1 MRELTPLAEVGAAV
15 SFLTRLPIPR
25 SLLVGDR
32 TGAAAFG
39 LVGGLLGGVA
49 ALPLVLAGATH
60 QVPAAVGSLAILAV
74 LSGGLHLDGLGD
86 TADALAAPS
95 GIAER
100 ARTDPRAG
108 TAGVIA
114 VVLVLLLDA
123 ALLAELAAAGPPVA
137 AAALIAAASAS
148 RAAAPVAASL
158 AGRRW
163 AAKGGLGAW
172 FAERVG
178 PVPAAASV
186 AVAVAIAVV
195 AGRAA
200 DRAILAGLAAG
211 AVLALVLGAAI
222 VRLRGRLDGD
232 GYGTLVELTLA
243 ASLAGMV
250 ATTTTG
256 PAGA

>member
-1 MRELTPLAEVGAAV
+1 MRQLTPLAEVGAAV
-15 SFLTRLPIPR
+15 SFLTRLPIPH
-25 SLLVGDR
+25 SLVVDGG

-39 LVGGLLGGVA
+39 LVGGLLGGIA
-49 ALPLVLAGATH
+49 ALPLALAGATH
-60 QVPAAVGSLAILAV
+60 PVPAAIASLAILAV

-95 GIAER
+95 GVAER

-108 TAGVIA
+108 TAGVVA

-123 ALLAELAAAGPPVA
+123 ALLAELAAAGPLAA
-137 AAALIAAASAS
+137 AAALVAAASAS
-148 RAAAPVAASL
+148 RAAAPVAAAL

-163 AAKGGLGAW
+163 AAERGLGAW

-178 PVPAAASV
+178 ALPAAASV
-186 AVAVAIAVV
+186 VVAVAIAVV

-200 DRAILAGLAAG
+200 DRAILVGLAVG
-211 AVLALVLGAAI
+211 AILALVLGAAI

-232 GYGTLVELTLA
+232 GYGALIELTLA

-250 ATTTTG
+250 ATARTG
-256 PAGA
+256 PVGA